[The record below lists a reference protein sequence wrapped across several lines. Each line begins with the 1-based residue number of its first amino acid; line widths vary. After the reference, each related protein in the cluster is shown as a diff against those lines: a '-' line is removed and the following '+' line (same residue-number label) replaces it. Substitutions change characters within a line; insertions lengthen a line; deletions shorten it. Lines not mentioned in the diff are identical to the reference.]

1 MSASS
6 GSTTRTYNPNVRVGN
21 WNEEICLEEDILKD
35 FLEKQESG
43 TLLIQRT
50 QSLMHTLLA
59 KTQLDGSDTVTIGS
73 QTMLVNPG
81 RNGIVSEDRQ
91 MANLPR
97 QLLNGRK
104 NTSISVNVDEWPVGG
119 LQTLA
124 QEPLALSG
132 APNSETACVRN
143 TFKIIGKDLAD
154 GEPLHYGDKFALQ
167 SVLGQGEISKN
178 LLVFS
183 DRMRL
188 GQASTVTN
196 RKLGG
201 TSPIQL
207 VPVDDLANIP
217 YGAFF
222 TVESYDPLLRME
234 HEGLPVPTDQPVLLR
249 HCSTGQH
256 LAVLDDSSFRTPFG
270 NELSVGA
277 KTFHNSHKAERD
289 NNYWIFKH

>member
-1 MSASS
+1 MSSS
-6 GSTTRTYNPNVRVGN
+6 GSTRTYNPNVRVGN

-35 FLEKQESG
+35 FLEKQENG

-50 QSLMHTLLA
+50 QSLMHTLLE
-59 KTQLDGSDTVTIGS
+59 KTELNKSDTVTIGG
-73 QTMLVNPG
+73 QAMLVNPG
-81 RNGIVSEDRQ
+81 RDGIVSDDKQ
-91 MANLPR
+91 MENLPR

-104 NTSISVNVDEWPVGG
+104 NTSVSVNVDEWPVGG

-124 QEPLALSG
+124 EEPMALSG

-143 TFKIIGKDLAD
+143 TFKIIGKDRKE
-154 GEPLHYGDKFALQ
+154 GEPLHYGDKFCMQ
-167 SVLGQGEISKN
+167 SVLGKDEISKN

-188 GQASTVTN
+188 GQATSTAS

-201 TSPIQL
+201 ISPMQL
-207 VPVDDLANIP
+207 VPVDNLSSIP

-222 TVESYDPLLRME
+222 VAESADPLLRME
-234 HEGLPVPTDQPVLLR
+234 HEGLPVPVDQPILLR

-270 NELSVGA
+270 NELSIGA
-277 KTFHNSHKAERD
+277 KTFYNSHKAERD
-289 NNYWIFKH
+289 NNYWVFRQ